1 MTVRPLLFV
10 FLLLSTGAAEAGS
23 KVIATGGAS
32 TIEGSAGGGIV
43 PWAVINSYASSD
55 EWGATAFATQV
66 GVDDFTLNVAG
77 ASISYDNRWEL
88 SFARQTFK
96 LDSIGGELKQDV
108 LGLKY
113 HLAGELL
120 YTTLPQISLGL
131 QYKKHRDFAL
141 PQAVGARDDS
151 GLDLYISASKVL
163 FNQLAGRNLLLN
175 ATVRASKANQTGL
188 LGFGTANDN
197 NYQLLF
203 ESSAVVLLTN
213 QVALGVEFRQK
224 PNQLAFA
231 REDHWRDLFA
241 AWFINKHVSVVA
253 GYADLGS
260 IAGFSSQQGYYLSLE
275 GVW

>member
-1 MTVRPLLFV
+1 MTVRLLLFV
-10 FLLLSTGAAEAGS
+10 FLLLSSGTTLAGS

>member
-1 MTVRPLLFV
+1 MTVRPLLFT
-10 FLLLSTGAAEAGS
+10 LMLLSCGTAQAGS

-120 YTTLPQISLGL
+120 YTALPQISLGL

-163 FNQLAGRNLLLN
+163 FNQVAGRNLLLN

>member
-1 MTVRPLLFV
+1 MTIRPLLITAC
-10 FLLLSTGAAEAGS
+10 LLCSAAAQAGS
-23 KVIATGGAS
+23 KVIATGGAT

-43 PWAVINSYASSD
+43 PWAVINSYASSG

-77 ASISYDNRWEL
+77 ASLNYDNRWEL

-120 YTTLPQISLGL
+120 YTALPQISLGL
-131 QYKKHRDFAL
+131 QYKKHRGFAL

-151 GLDLYISASKVL
+151 GLDLYVSASKVL
-163 FNQLAGRNLLLN
+163 FNQLAGRNVLLN
-175 ATVRASKANQTGL
+175 ATLRASKANQTGL
-188 LGFGTANDN
+188 LGFGTAQDND
-197 NYQLLF
+197 YQLLF
-203 ESSAVVLLTN
+203 ETSAVVLLN
-213 QVALGVEFRQK
+213 SNWALGAEFRQK
-224 PNQLAFA
+224 PDQLAFA

-260 IAGFSSQQGYYLSLE
+260 IAGLSSQQGYYLSLE

>member
-10 FLLLSTGAAEAGS
+10 LMLLSSGTAQAGS

-120 YTTLPQISLGL
+120 YTALPQISLGL

-151 GLDLYISASKVL
+151 GLDVYISASKVL
-163 FNQLAGRNLLLN
+163 FNQVAGRNLLLN